1 MNPSDRKAINGA
13 LCNQQTAAQL
23 SSSGEAAKRTRKEN
37 KMMREARAQKEK
49 AQAEEDKIEEGSSKE
64 GGS

>member
-1 MNPSDRKAINGA
+1 MNPSDRKAIDDA

-23 SSSGEAAKRTRKEN
+23 SSAGETAKRIRKES

-49 AQAEEDKIEEGSSKE
+49 APGR
-64 GGS
+64 GG